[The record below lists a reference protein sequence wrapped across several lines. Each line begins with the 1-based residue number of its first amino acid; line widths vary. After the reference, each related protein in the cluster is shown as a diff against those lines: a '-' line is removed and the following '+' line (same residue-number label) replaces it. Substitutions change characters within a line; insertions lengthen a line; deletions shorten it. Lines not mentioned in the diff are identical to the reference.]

1 MMLHALHNNVQHL
14 TAAGDLTVITGLR
27 VNLELQ
33 SYWIILDL
41 LESLITMVTSVM
53 AMITYLL
60 QLA

>member
-1 MMLHALHNNVQHL
+1 MMFHALHNNVQHL